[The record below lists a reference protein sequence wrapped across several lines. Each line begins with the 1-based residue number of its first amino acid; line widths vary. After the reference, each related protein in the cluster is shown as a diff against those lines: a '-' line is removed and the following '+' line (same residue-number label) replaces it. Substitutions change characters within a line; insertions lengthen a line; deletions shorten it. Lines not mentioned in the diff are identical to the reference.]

1 MCKSE
6 KGVDRELN
14 FLHLK
19 YIAEVERTGSITKAA
34 SNLFMGQPNLSK
46 AIKELETETGITIF
60 KRTARGVEPTKKGQV
75 FLEQAKQ
82 ILSSVEEL
90 ERLYKPKN
98 PNTFEFDISVPRASY
113 VTHAFTKFLEKFSDT
128 QRISVNF
135 RETSS
140 SEAISDI
147 INAVSNLAIIRY
159 QDIYEPY
166 FLSLL
171 AEKDM
176 EYRTLWE
183 FEYYAVMSKEHPL
196 ADTDELTYQ
205 KLRNYIEI
213 VHGDFSVPSLSS
225 SYIRKS
231 NPQNVPDKRIFI
243 YERGSQF
250 DLLTEIPDTFMW
262 VSPIPESVLDRYG
275 LVQKKC
281 TNGIGLN
288 KDVLIYSKNYKLTDN
303 DNLFIAELEKVRDK
317 LIEAEKNKKEK
328 YSNEKNV

>member
-1 MCKSE
+1 MCYNTKQTLKSE

-34 SNLFMGQPNLSK
+34 NNLFMGQPNLSK

-75 FLEQAKQ
+75 FLEQAKH
-82 ILSSVEEL
+82 ILSTVQEL

-113 VTHAFTKFLEKFSDT
+113 ITHAFTKFLEGFSNT

-171 AEKDM
+171 SEKDI
-176 EYRTLWE
+176 EYRSLWE
-183 FEYYAVMSKEHPL
+183 FEYYAVM
-196 ADTDELTYQ
+196 
-205 KLRNYIEI
+205 
-213 VHGDFSVPSLSS
+213 
-225 SYIRKS
+225 
-231 NPQNVPDKRIFI
+231 
-243 YERGSQF
+243 
-250 DLLTEIPDTFMW
+250 
-262 VSPIPESVLDRYG
+262 
-275 LVQKKC
+275 
-281 TNGIGLN
+281 
-288 KDVLIYSKNYKLTDN
+288 
-303 DNLFIAELEKVRDK
+303 
-317 LIEAEKNKKEK
+317 
-328 YSNEKNV
+328 